1 MWTRHQGMIVAIVA
15 AVCLAIMAAPS
26 AADEPSQPSQ
36 RERAETFAREGMES
50 LMQALDLLLQ
60 SIPQYELP
68 MMNENGD
75 IIIRR
80 RHESDPAKPA
90 PAQPDADSTDT

>member
-1 MWTRHQGMIVAIVA
+1 MWTRHQGLIVAIVA
-15 AVCLAIMAAPS
+15 AVCLAVMAAPS
-26 AADEPSQPSQ
+26 VADEPSQPSQ

-50 LMQALDLLLQ
+50 LMQALDLLLH